1 MNVSSVVVSSSMQ
14 YEPKAKGNV
23 KEKEKEPGV
32 ISKVPVDSLQQ
43 ETQDK
48 IKSQIQGK
56 GSLAPA
62 NHRLIYG
69 NSVHAD
75 GTVSFY
81 GASMTK
87 EQSEKLQNV
96 IINLEEQGNGN
107 LGDDWNTASYAQLG
121 LKVSQLS
128 YACREAGLS
137 NEALAQVTGTYG
149 KQMEEKINKTNDM
162 FDSIKEVLDKTRK
175 DLMQKIKEKS
185 PEAYEKYTTL
195 AQSRGAGHEET
206 LEVSKQANRDVYQ
219 MFSKLDV
226 SSKDAFM
233 ASFEQAIKSFRNY
246 FAGGEAQVFM
256 GTDSEQVQVDK
267 LRTQFNAFI

>member
-1 MNVSSVVVSSSMQ
+1 MNVSSVAVNSSMQ
-14 YEPKAKGNV
+14 YEPKAKSNV
-23 KEKEKEPGV
+23 KEKEKESGV
-32 ISKVPVDSLQQ
+32 ISKVSFDFLPQ

-56 GSLAPA
+56 SNLAPA

-87 EQSEKLQNV
+87 EQSEKLQSV
-96 IINLEEQGNGN
+96 IKNLEEQGNGN
-107 LGDDWNTASYAQLG
+107 LGDGWNTAAYAQLG

-137 NEALAQVTGTYG
+137 DEASAQVTGTYG

-175 DLMQKIKEKS
+175 DLMQRIKEKS
-185 PEAYEKYTTL
+185 PEAYEKYTAL
-195 AQSRGAGHEET
+195 AQSRGTGHKET

-219 MFSKLDV
+219 MFSKLDA
-226 SSKDAFM
+226 SSKDAFK

-246 FAGGEAQVFM
+246 FASGEAQVFT

-267 LRTQFNAFI
+267 LRMQFNDFM